1 MYIMCIIVAPGNV
14 DVNPTAASPTSEPAA
29 LPPERSD
36 RFIFINSVIHLIS
49 SAHACPL
56 CSQWKCDPQSENRAF
71 VTHYRNCQY
80 TYIETE
86 DFWCRFCLSKG
97 AKKGKL
103 AFKQTPP
110 PKKNMRGCISQLQ
123 NGNNLFGW
131 NRCQKLKKTF
141 SSWFVFLSLGRS
153 DTLISSTSIQS
164 N

>member
-71 VTHYRNCQY
+71 VIHYRNCQY
-80 TYIETE
+80 TYIETG

-110 PKKNMRGCISQLQ
+110 PKKHERLHLSIAKWKQSVWVKQMSETQK
-123 NGNNLFGW
+123 NLLIMACF
-131 NRCQKLKKTF
+131 
-141 SSWFVFLSLGRS
+141 FVFRQIRHPHQLN
-153 DTLISSTSIQS
+153 I
-164 N
+164 NPK